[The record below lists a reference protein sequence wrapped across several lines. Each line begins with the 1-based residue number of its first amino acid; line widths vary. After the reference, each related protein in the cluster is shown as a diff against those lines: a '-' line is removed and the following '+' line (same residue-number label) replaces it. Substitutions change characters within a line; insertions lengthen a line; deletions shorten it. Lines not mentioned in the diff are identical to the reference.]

1 MDGRITLRLS
11 KSGQQLFKSKS
22 YEIRLNGKIIG
33 HIDTK
38 KNTITEQLPMGKYTI
53 EVSENGF
60 FITKVI
66 VLAAGQLQTITI
78 NPSLTYT
85 STRGFL
91 IGIAIFAVGIIG
103 YMAFENQL
111 LPHLFPLLFAPLIPV
126 LVINKETYGES
137 FALTISKTQL

>member
-1 MDGRITLRLS
+1 MEGRITLRLS

-78 NPSLTYT
+78 NPSLTYP

-126 LVINKETYGES
+126 LVINKETYSES